1 MRWRESSQGKANQ
14 APFWRQSEVE
24 RRRSDALAA
33 IKAAARNGRPGE
45 LSLQVDRALFL
56 DDMMAAVSKNM
67 AEPEPPAPPPP
78 PVKNGNRRRKSM
90 FIRLAPSS
98 SGSVTTSLLETAR
111 GDSNGG
117 EAESVALISGTKL
130 GAIRTWDRLV
140 RTPVSYRSKVGAV
153 IDSSGLGKDLR
164 RLDAYGHALYGVS
177 HLHLHHG
184 PPRPSSTDIA
194 LSDKLEKG
202 GYPAIQ
208 AVFSQSGHIR
218 FFSSNR
224 EFEVMIYGN
233 GIEKLDHRLFRL
245 ASAANSTPL

>member
-1 MRWRESSQGKANQ
+1 MRWRESSRGNTNQ
-14 APFWRQSEVE
+14 TPFWRQSEVD

-33 IKAAARNGRPGE
+33 IKAAARNGQPGE

-56 DDMMAAVSKNM
+56 DDMMAAASKNI
-67 AEPEPPAPPPP
+67 AEPEPPPPAPPP
-78 PVKNGNRRRKSM
+78 VRNEATGGVNVYQIGTL
-90 FIRLAPSS
+90 FLQECYDF
-98 SGSVTTSLLETAR
+98 LLETSR
-111 GDSNGG
+111 GDRNGG

-130 GAIRTWDRLV
+130 GAIRSWDRLV

-164 RLDAYGHALYGVS
+164 RLDAYGHALYGIG

-184 PPRPSSTDIA
+184 PPRPSSTDIS
-194 LSDKLEKG
+194 LSDKLEEG

-218 FFSSNR
+218 FFSSHR
-224 EFEVMIYGN
+224 EFEVLIYGN
-233 GIEKLDHRLFRL
+233 GIEKLDQRLFQL
-245 ASAANSTPL
+245 ASARNSTPL